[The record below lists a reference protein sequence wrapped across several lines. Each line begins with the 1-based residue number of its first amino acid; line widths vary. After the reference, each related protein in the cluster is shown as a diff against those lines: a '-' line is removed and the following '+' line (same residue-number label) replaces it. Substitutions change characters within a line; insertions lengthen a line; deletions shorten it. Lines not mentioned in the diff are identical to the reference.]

1 MLAHEHAAARVLT
14 PFAALAIAVA
24 IAVSATGCASGGG
37 GADGG
42 EPVAVAA
49 PDADKGAALFA
60 SSCALCHGELGVGTQ
75 TGPPL
80 VHRIYEPGHH
90 SDDSFRSA
98 MKNGVVSH
106 HWNFGNMPARPEL
119 SDGDIE
125 DIIAY
130 VRAIQREAGIY

>member
-1 MLAHEHAAARVLT
+1 MSKT
-14 PFAALAIAVA
+14 TFAALAIALVMA
-24 IAVSATGCASGGG
+24 LSAAGCASGD
-37 GADGG
+37 GANGG
-42 EPVAVAA
+42 ESVAVAE
-49 PDADKGAALFA
+49 PDADNGAALFA
-60 SSCALCHGELGVGTQ
+60 ASCALCHGESGVGTQ

-90 SDDSFRSA
+90 SDDSFRNA
-98 MKNGVVSH
+98 MKNGVASH

-130 VRAIQREAGIY
+130 VRSIQREAGIY

>member
-1 MLAHEHAAARVLT
+1 MSKT
-14 PFAALAIAVA
+14 TFAALAIALVMA
-24 IAVSATGCASGGG
+24 LSAAGCASGGG
-37 GADGG
+37 DADGRG
-42 EPVAVAA
+42 ESVDVVA
-49 PDADKGAALFA
+49 PDADNGAALFA
-60 SSCALCHGELGVGTQ
+60 ASCALCHGERGVGTQ

-80 VHRIYEPGHH
+80 VHQTYEPGHH
-90 SDDSFRSA
+90 SDDSFRNA

>member
-1 MLAHEHAAARVLT
+1 MSKT
-14 PFAALAIAVA
+14 PFAAFALAIAIIMA
-24 IAVSATGCASGGG
+24 ASLAGCASG
-37 GADGG
+37 AGG
-42 EPVAVAA
+42 ESAAVVE

-60 SSCALCHGELGVGTQ
+60 ASCALCHGESGVGTQ

-98 MKNGVVSH
+98 MKNGVASH

>member
-1 MLAHEHAAARVLT
+1 MSKT
-14 PFAALAIAVA
+14 PFAALAIAIIMA
-24 IAVSATGCASGGG
+24 ASLAGCVSG
-37 GADGG
+37 DGG
-42 EPVAVAA
+42 ESAAVVE

-60 SSCALCHGELGVGTQ
+60 SSCALCHGESGVGTQ

-80 VHRIYEPGHH
+80 VHQIYEPGHH
-90 SDDSFRSA
+90 SDDSFRNA
-98 MKNGVVSH
+98 MRNGVASH

>member
-1 MLAHEHAAARVLT
+1 MSKMT
-14 PFAALAIAVA
+14 FAALAIALVMA
-24 IAVSATGCASGGG
+24 LSAAGCASGD
-37 GADGG
+37 GAG
-42 EPVAVAA
+42 ERGESAAGVA

-60 SSCALCHGELGVGTQ
+60 ASCALCHGERGVGTQ

-80 VHRIYEPGHH
+80 VHQIYEPGHH
-90 SDDSFRSA
+90 SDDSFRNA

>member
-1 MLAHEHAAARVLT
+1 MSKT
-14 PFAALAIAVA
+14 PFAAFALAIALIITA
-24 IAVSATGCASGGG
+24 ALAGCASG
-37 GADGG
+37 DGG
-42 EPVAVAA
+42 ESAAVVE
-49 PDADKGAALFA
+49 PDEDNGAALFA
-60 SSCALCHGELGVGTQ
+60 ASCALCHGERGVGTQ

-80 VHRIYEPGHH
+80 VHRTYEPGHH
-90 SDDSFRSA
+90 SDDSFRNA
-98 MKNGVVSH
+98 MKNGVASH

>member
-1 MLAHEHAAARVLT
+1 MSKT
-14 PFAALAIAVA
+14 TFAALAIALVMA
-24 IAVSATGCASGGG
+24 LSAAGCASGD
-37 GADGG
+37 GANGRG
-42 EPVAVAA
+42 ESAAGVAPS

-60 SSCALCHGELGVGTQ
+60 ASCALCHGERGVGTQ

-80 VHRIYEPGHH
+80 VHQIYEPGHH
-90 SDDSFRSA
+90 SDDSFRNA

>member
-1 MLAHEHAAARVLT
+1 MLAHKRAAIAISKT
-14 PFAALAIAVA
+14 PFAALALA
-24 IAVSATGCASGGG
+24 IAIALSAAGCASDGGAGGG
-37 GADGG
+37 DT
-42 EPVAVAA
+42 VAVAA
-49 PDADKGAALFA
+49 PDADNGAALFA
-60 SSCALCHGELGVGTQ
+60 ASCALCHGERGVGTE

-80 VHRIYEPGHH
+80 VHQIYEPGHH
-90 SDDSFRSA
+90 SDDSFRNA
-98 MKNGVVSH
+98 MKNGVASH

>member
-1 MLAHEHAAARVLT
+1 MSKT
-14 PFAALAIAVA
+14 TFAALAIAIIMA
-24 IAVSATGCASGGG
+24 LSAAGCASGD
-37 GADGG
+37 GANGRG
-42 EPVAVAA
+42 ESVDVVN
-49 PDADKGAALFA
+49 PDADNGAALFA
-60 SSCALCHGELGVGTQ
+60 ASCALCHGERGVGTQ

-90 SDDSFRSA
+90 SDDSFRNA

>member
-1 MLAHEHAAARVLT
+1 MSKT
-14 PFAALAIAVA
+14 TFAALAIAIIMA
-24 IAVSATGCASGGG
+24 LSAAGCASGG
-37 GADGG
+37 AD
-42 EPVAVAA
+42 EPAAVVA
-49 PDADKGAALFA
+49 PDVDNGAALFA
-60 SSCALCHGELGVGTQ
+60 ASCALCHGERGVGTQ

-80 VHRIYEPGHH
+80 VHQIYEPGHH
-90 SDDSFRSA
+90 SDDSFRNA
-98 MKNGVVSH
+98 MKNGVASH

>member
-1 MLAHEHAAARVLT
+1 MSKTA
-14 PFAALAIAVA
+14 FAALAIALVMA
-24 IAVSATGCASGGG
+24 LSAAGCASGGG
-37 GADGG
+37 ANGG
-42 EPVAVAA
+42 ESADAIA
-49 PDADKGAALFA
+49 PYADNGATLFA
-60 SSCALCHGELGVGTQ
+60 ASCALCHGERGVGTQ

-80 VHRIYEPGHH
+80 VHQIYEPGHH
-90 SDDSFRSA
+90 SDDSFRNA

>member
-1 MLAHEHAAARVLT
+1 MSKT
-14 PFAALAIAVA
+14 TFAALAIALIMA
-24 IAVSATGCASGGG
+24 LSAAGCASGD
-37 GADGG
+37 GANGG
-42 EPVAVAA
+42 ESVDVVA
-49 PDADKGAALFA
+49 PDADNGAALFA
-60 SSCALCHGELGVGTQ
+60 ASCALCHGERGVGTQ

-80 VHRIYEPGHH
+80 VHQTYEPGHH
-90 SDDSFRSA
+90 SDDSFRNA

>member
-1 MLAHEHAAARVLT
+1 MSKT
-14 PFAALAIAVA
+14 TFAALAIALVMA
-24 IAVSATGCASGGG
+24 LSAAGCASGD
-37 GADGG
+37 GANGRG
-42 EPVAVAA
+42 ESAA
-49 PDADKGAALFA
+49 GVEPDADKGAALFA
-60 SSCALCHGELGVGTQ
+60 ASCALCHGERGVGTQ

-80 VHRIYEPGHH
+80 VHQTYEPGHH
-90 SDDSFRSA
+90 SDDSFRNA

>member
-1 MLAHEHAAARVLT
+1 MSKMT
-14 PFAALAIAVA
+14 FAALAIALVMA
-24 IAVSATGCASGGG
+24 LSAAGCASGD
-37 GADGG
+37 GANGS
-42 EPVAVAA
+42 ESVAIVE
-49 PDADKGAALFA
+49 PDADNGAALFA
-60 SSCALCHGELGVGTQ
+60 ASCALCHGERGVGTQ

-90 SDDSFRSA
+90 SDDSFRNA

>member
-1 MLAHEHAAARVLT
+1 MSKT
-14 PFAALAIAVA
+14 TFAALAIALVMA
-24 IAVSATGCASGGG
+24 LSAAGCASGGG
-37 GADGG
+37 ANGLG
-42 EPVAVAA
+42 EPAAAVVA
-49 PDADKGAALFA
+49 PDADKGATLFTA
-60 SSCALCHGELGVGTQ
+60 SCALCHGERGVGTQ

-90 SDDSFRSA
+90 SDDSFRNA

>member
-1 MLAHEHAAARVLT
+1 MSKT
-14 PFAALAIAVA
+14 TFAALAIAIIMA
-24 IAVSATGCASGGG
+24 LSAAGCASGGANGG
-37 GADGG
+37 GADGRG
-42 EPVAVAA
+42 EPAAVVA
-49 PDADKGAALFA
+49 PDADNGAALFA
-60 SSCALCHGELGVGTQ
+60 ASCALCHGERGVGTQ

-80 VHRIYEPGHH
+80 VHQIYEPGHH
-90 SDDSFRSA
+90 SDDSFRNA

>member
-1 MLAHEHAAARVLT
+1 MSKT
-14 PFAALAIAVA
+14 TFAALAIAIIMA
-24 IAVSATGCASGGG
+24 LSAAGCASGG
-37 GADGG
+37 ANGG
-42 EPVAVAA
+42 ESADVVE
-49 PDADKGAALFA
+49 PDADNGAALFA
-60 SSCALCHGELGVGTQ
+60 ASCALCHGERGVGTQ

-80 VHRIYEPGHH
+80 VHQIYEPGHH
-90 SDDSFRSA
+90 SDDSFRNA

>member
-1 MLAHEHAAARVLT
+1 MSKT
-14 PFAALAIAVA
+14 TFAALAIALIVA
-24 IAVSATGCASGGG
+24 LSAAGCASGD
-37 GADGG
+37 GANGG
-42 EPVAVAA
+42 ESAAVVA

-60 SSCALCHGELGVGTQ
+60 ASCALCHGERGAGTQ

>member
-1 MLAHEHAAARVLT
+1 MSRT
-14 PFAALAIAVA
+14 TFAALAIALVMA
-24 IAVSATGCASGGG
+24 LSAAGCASGD
-37 GADGG
+37 GANGG
-42 EPVAVAA
+42 ESTAVVA
-49 PDADKGAALFA
+49 PDADNGATLFA
-60 SSCALCHGELGVGTQ
+60 ASCALCHGERGVGTQ

-80 VHRIYEPGHH
+80 VHQIYEPGHH
-90 SDDSFRSA
+90 SDDSFRNA

>member
-1 MLAHEHAAARVLT
+1 MSKM
-14 PFAALAIAVA
+14 PFAAFALAIAIIMA
-24 IAVSATGCASGGG
+24 AALAGCASG
-37 GADGG
+37 DGG
-42 EPVAVAA
+42 ESVSVVE

-60 SSCALCHGELGVGTQ
+60 ASCALCHGESGVGTQ

-90 SDDSFRSA
+90 SDDSFRNA
-98 MKNGVVSH
+98 MKNGVASH

>member
-1 MLAHEHAAARVLT
+1 MSKT
-14 PFAALAIAVA
+14 PFAAFALAIAIIMA
-24 IAVSATGCASGGG
+24 AALAGCASG
-37 GADGG
+37 DGG
-42 EPVAVAA
+42 ESVSVVE

-60 SSCALCHGELGVGTQ
+60 ASCALCHGERGVGTQ

-80 VHRIYEPGHH
+80 VHRTYEPGHH

-98 MKNGVVSH
+98 MKNGVASH

-130 VRAIQREAGIY
+130 VRAIQREADIY

>member
-1 MLAHEHAAARVLT
+1 MSKT
-14 PFAALAIAVA
+14 TFAALAIALVMA
-24 IAVSATGCASGGG
+24 LSAAGCASGGG
-37 GADGG
+37 SNGG
-42 EPVAVAA
+42 EPADAIA
-49 PDADKGAALFA
+49 PDADNGATLFA
-60 SSCALCHGELGVGTQ
+60 ASCALCHGERGVGTQ

-90 SDDSFRSA
+90 SDDSFRNA